1 MTGANSMDF
10 IIVGTG
16 RMGRSH
22 ILAARELGYRLVGI
36 CDRSDEQV
44 ARIGDEFELSADKRF
59 TDADALFDAARA
71 PLVLI
76 ATTADTHADL
86 VVKAATNGA
95 RFILCEKP
103 MATSVADCDRMI
115 EACRKAGAK
124 LAINHQMPFMPQY
137 TAVKRLV
144 EGGRLGRIAS
154 MNVVGGSFGI
164 AMNGSH
170 YFEAFRFITGTP
182 VVAVSAHF
190 SSERIGNPRGPQ
202 FKDDSGV
209 LVGFA
214 ADGRRLVMSAGHDHG
229 HGMTVTYATAWGHII
244 CDELEGRLD
253 ITARKPEHQSMPPTR
268 YGMPWDRWEERFTGL
283 DNVSA
288 TRPVIEALVGGGS
301 YPEGGHGR
309 DVIRC
314 LVAAAV
320 SSENG
325 GALVSVD
332 ALGDA
337 TTRVFAWA

>member
-1 MTGANSMDF
+1 MDF

-22 ILAARELGYRLVGI
+22 ILAARELGHRLVGI
-36 CDRSDEQV
+36 CDRSEEQV
-44 ARIGDEFELSADKRF
+44 ARIGDEFGLSPDQRY
-59 TDADALFDAARA
+59 TDADAMFAAAKA

-76 ATTADTHADL
+76 ATTADTHAEL
-86 VVKAATNGA
+86 VVKAAGNGA

-103 MATSVADCDRMI
+103 MATSVADCDRMM
-115 EACRKAGAK
+115 EACRKAGAR

-144 EGGRLGRIAS
+144 EGDRLGRLGS
-154 MNVVGGSFGI
+154 MNVVGGCFGI

-170 YFEAFRFITGTP
+170 YFEAFRFIVGAP

-190 SSERIGNPRGPQ
+190 SAERIGNPRGAQ

-214 ADGRRLVMSAGHDHG
+214 KDGRRLVMSAGHDHG

-244 CDELEGRLD
+244 CDELEGRIE

-268 YGMPWDRWEERFTGL
+268 YGMPWDRWEESFVGL

-288 TRPVIEALVGGGS
+288 TRPVIEALIAGGS
-301 YPEGGHGR
+301 YPDGDHGR

-314 LVAAAV
+314 LVAATV
-320 SSENG
+320 SSEKG
-325 GALVSVD
+325 GQLVAVD

-337 TTRVFAWA
+337 ASRVFAWA